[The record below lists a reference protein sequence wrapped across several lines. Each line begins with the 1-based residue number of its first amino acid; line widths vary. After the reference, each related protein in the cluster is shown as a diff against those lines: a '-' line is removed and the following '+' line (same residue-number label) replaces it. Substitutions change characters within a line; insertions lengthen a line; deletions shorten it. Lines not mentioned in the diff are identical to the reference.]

1 MKYLGANETQSLIS
15 IVRGGKTE
23 DSLYH
28 KQSQS
33 QLLWEWIVKF
43 HIIVSEGP
51 LYICSCCDKF
61 WYKHAVSSATNK
73 NILIFKIIF
82 SKKQW
87 SVNDIERLCKSC
99 YKYQVK
105 KKREVPNG
113 I

>member
-43 HIIVSEGP
+43 HIIVSEGS

-61 WYKHAVSSATNK
+61 WYKHAVSSATNITLK
-73 NILIFKIIF
+73 YPDIQNYFLKKAMKCGWYWKIVQIM
-82 SKKQW
+82 
-87 SVNDIERLCKSC
+87 L
-99 YKYQVK
+99 
-105 KKREVPNG
+105 
-113 I
+113 

>member
-61 WYKHAVSSATNK
+61 WYKHAVSSATNITLK
-73 NILIFKIIF
+73 YPDIQNYFFL
-82 SKKQW
+82 KK
-87 SVNDIERLCKSC
+87 
-99 YKYQVK
+99 VK
-105 KKREVPNG
+105 KCGWYWKIVQ
-113 I
+113 IML

>member
-61 WYKHAVSSATNK
+61 WYKHAVSSATNMTLK
-73 NILIFKIIF
+73 YPDIQNYFFL
-82 SKKQW
+82 KK
-87 SVNDIERLCKSC
+87 
-99 YKYQVK
+99 VK
-105 KKREVPNG
+105 KCGWYWKIVQ
-113 I
+113 IML